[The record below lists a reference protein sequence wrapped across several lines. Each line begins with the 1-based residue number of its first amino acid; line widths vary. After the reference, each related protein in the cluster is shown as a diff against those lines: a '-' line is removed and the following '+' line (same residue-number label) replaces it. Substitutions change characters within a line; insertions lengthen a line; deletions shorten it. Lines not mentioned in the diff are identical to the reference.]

1 LKSTGGN
8 ATVTTN
14 TFAMGASGAISDG
27 SGTTTIKPA
36 SAESISVDG
45 AGGALAIT
53 STELGQ
59 ITAGTLVVGDST
71 LGGGLTV
78 AGSANLGTL
87 GYNLTLNNAGN
98 ITANGQTTTIAG
110 KTLTF
115 NGTGTSSVD
124 PGAVNGNAGS
134 VSVTAGSGGIN
145 LSGAININNAG
156 TANGSIAL
164 STTGT
169 IGGAGLQTAG
179 TLTTTSGAGTSSFN
193 TASPILTVNTSGTV
207 NASQSVNSVTLDTN
221 STTSGTLN
229 LSAATGLNI
238 TVGAGQTAQYDG
250 GVSLTTAG
258 TGTATINGTL
268 KSSGGNATVTTNT
281 FAMGAGGAITDTT
294 GTTTIKPAS
303 AES

>member
-1 LKSTGGN
+1 GTVNASQSVNSVTLDTNSTTSGTLNLSAATGLNITVGAGQTAQYDGGVSLTTAGTGTATINGILKSSGGN

-59 ITAGTLVVGDST
+59 ITAGTLVVGDSS
-71 LGGGLTV
+71 LSGGLTV

-115 NGTGTSSVD
+115 NGTGASSVD

-145 LSGAININNAG
+145 LSGAINI
-156 TANGSIAL
+156 
-164 STTGT
+164 
-169 IGGAGLQTAG
+169 
-179 TLTTTSGAGTSSFN
+179 
-193 TASPILTVNTSGTV
+193 
-207 NASQSVNSVTLDTN
+207 
-221 STTSGTLN
+221 
-229 LSAATGLNI
+229 
-238 TVGAGQTAQYDG
+238 
-250 GVSLTTAG
+250 
-258 TGTATINGTL
+258 
-268 KSSGGNATVTTNT
+268 
-281 FAMGAGGAITDTT
+281 
-294 GTTTIKPAS
+294 
-303 AES
+303 